1 MKRYDP
7 HAIEPKW
14 QEVWAT
20 ADLWAAPDK
29 PKSKADKAYVLD
41 MFPYPSGD
49 GLHLGH
55 IKSYT
60 PADAYSHF
68 KRFTGHEVLHPI
80 GWDAFGLPAE
90 NAAIKKQLH
99 PAENTAGNV
108 KNFERQLRSVGYSF
122 DWNRVV
128 DTSDPDYYRWTQ
140 WIFTRLFKKGLAY
153 QAVGQQWWCP
163 KDKTVLANEQVID
176 GQCERCGSEVTK
188 KALKQWYFKITDY
201 ADELLDS
208 AEDLDWP
215 EKIKTMQRN
224 WIGRSEG
231 ADVKFRTEAGDFDV
245 YTTTPETLFGVTYM
259 VLAPEHELVEKLT
272 TKEQAA
278 AVKKYVAAAKKESE
292 IVRTATDKEKTGVFT
307 GSYAT
312 NPVNGEQVPIWIADY
327 VLASYGTGAIM
338 AVPAHDQRDREL
350 AEKFDL
356 PIRYVIEPTAGE
368 PQGDDVEKDAII
380 VALRNPKT
388 GKVLV
393 LDWGL
398 RRERH
403 GGNMLI
409 GGGVENGE
417 DPVEAAKRE
426 IAEETGYTD
435 VKLVKQLEARGHGY
449 FFSNVKNKN
458 YLAHCT
464 GLLFELASDKQGKTD
479 LDDGEHG
486 KFTTQWVAPEKIA
499 ALLDDGIHEALYR
512 QLVLGE
518 AYEGPGAMINSKKY
532 DGLSRED
539 ARKKVI
545 VQLKKQKAGK
555 AQTGYKLRDWLISRQ
570 RYWGVPIPVV
580 HCNKCGT
587 QAVPENDLPVKLPK
601 MKEYLPTGDGQGPL
615 GRVKSFIKTTCP
627 KCGGAAKRDS
637 DTMDAFVD
645 SSWYFLRYPNPRDE
659 KNAWNKA
666 DVKAW
671 LPVDT
676 YVGGAEHAVMHLL
689 YARFMTK
696 FLADEK
702 LIDFREPFRSLRNQ
716 GLILGP
722 DGAKMSKSKG
732 NVISPDEIVESVGAD
747 TLRTYV
753 LFMGPFEQ
761 TAAWKKSDMEG
772 VYRFLKRVWAFGQE
786 LAEAAGKAADSK
798 LAPTPDAAINQAALN
813 RAVARA
819 VKHVTR
825 SIEKF
830 RFNTAVSA
838 LMEALNAFS
847 TLKSADGFALPAEW
861 RLQFE
866 KFLILLSPF
875 APHLAEELWHEL
887 GNTESIFKQS
897 WPEAD
902 EAALATD
909 TATVVVQVNG
919 KVRTSLQLPV
929 GASQAEAQKAALAEA
944 NVQKFTDGKPV
955 KKTIYVPDKI
965 LNLVV

>member
-7 HAIEPKW
+7 QTIEPKW
-14 QEVWAT
+14 QEVWAK
-20 ADLWAAPDK
+20 AKLWAAPDK
-29 PKSKADKAYVLD
+29 PKSSKAYVLD

-60 PADAYSHF
+60 PADAFSHF

-90 NAAIKKQLH
+90 NAAIKKQIH

-201 ADELLDS
+201 ADELLES

-224 WIGRSEG
+224 WIGRSQG
-231 ADVKFRTEAGDFDV
+231 AEVKFATEAGDLLV
-245 YTTTPETLFGVTYM
+245 YTTRPDTLFGATYM

-272 TKEQAA
+272 AKKQAA
-278 AVKKYVAAAKKESE
+278 AVKKYVAQAKRESE
-292 IVRTATDKEKTGVFT
+292 IARTATDKEKTGVFT
-307 GSYAT
+307 GSYAV
-312 NPVNGEQVPIWIADY
+312 NPVNQEKIPIWIADY

-338 AVPAHDQRDREL
+338 AVPAHDQRDYEF
-350 AEKFDL
+350 AQKFDL
-356 PIRYVIEPTAGE
+356 PITPVVEPTAGE
-368 PQGDDVEKDAII
+368 PQGDEVEKEAVI
-380 VALRNPKT
+380 VALRNPKN
-388 GKVLV
+388 GKILA
-393 LDWGL
+393 LDWGPPQD
-398 RRERH
+398 RW
-403 GGNMLI
+403 GGTLLI
-409 GGGVENGE
+409 GGGVEKGE
-417 DPVEAAKRE
+417 DPVQAAKRE
-426 IAEETGYTD
+426 IAEETGYVD
-435 VKLVKQLEARGHGY
+435 VKLVRQSMAKGHGY

-464 GLLFELASDKQGKTD
+464 GLLFELVSDKRKEVE

-486 KFTTQWVAPEKIA
+486 KFTVKWIDPRKVKSLI
-499 ALLDDGIHEALYR
+499 DDSIHATFYR
-512 QLVLGE
+512 QLVFDECYSGE
-518 AYEGPGAMINSKKY
+518 GVMINSGKY
-532 DGLSRED
+532 DGLTSSEAREKIV
-539 ARKKVI
+539 AELERKKVAK
-545 VQLKKQKAGK
+545 V
-555 AQTGYKLRDWLISRQ
+555 QTGYKLRDWLISRQ
-570 RYWGVPIPVV
+570 RYWGTPIPIV
-580 HCNKCGT
+580 HCQKCGPV
-587 QAVPENDLPVKLPK
+587 AVPEQDLPVKLPK

-615 GRVKSFIKTTCP
+615 GRVKSFVETTCP
-627 KCGGAAKRDS
+627 KCGGPAKRDS

-645 SSWYFLRYPNPRDE
+645 SSWYFLRYPNPRD
-659 KNAWNKA
+659 KKAAWNKA

-702 LIDFREPFRSLRNQ
+702 LIDFQEPFRSLRNQ
-716 GLILGP
+716 GMILGS

-732 NVISPDEIVESVGAD
+732 NVINPDEIVESVGAD

-772 VYRFLKRVWAFGQE
+772 VYRFLKRVWRLGTSLTE
-786 LAEAAGKAADSK
+786 LDKNPLSEIGE
-798 LAPTPDAAINQAALN
+798 T
-813 RAVARA
+813 AVERVISMAT
-819 VKHVTR
+819 KEVTR
-825 SIEKF
+825 SLESF
-830 RFNTAVSA
+830 RFNTAVST
-838 LMEALNAFS
+838 LMKTLNE
-847 TLKSADGFALPAEW
+847 LYELQAESPEGDIKEHFK
-861 RLQFE
+861 RY
-866 KFLILLSPF
+866 LILLAPF
-875 APHLAEELWHEL
+875 APHIAEELWHEL
-887 GNTESIFKQS
+887 GNSESIFKQS

-902 EAALATD
+902 ESALASA

-929 GASQAEAQKAALAEA
+929 GASQDDAQKAALAEA
-944 NVQKFTDGKPV
+944 NVQRFTDGKPV
-955 KKTIYVPDKI
+955 KKVVYVPDKI